1 MKKIYWKEHSRKAK
15 TWMRALC
22 MATVAVLGLAAC
34 DDDEKSIQF
43 GELPAT
49 AQSFLGTYF
58 TGIDAQSIV
67 YDKED
72 RQYDVVL
79 ADGTEV
85 DFNDN
90 GDWLSVDCRFGLL
103 PAGLLLS
110 SMQAAIEE
118 KHPAG
123 HAHSID
129 KKTSGYE
136 VDITDAAGLEW
147 DMYFDSQG
155 TFVHET
161 PDYHD

>member
-1 MKKIYWKEHSRKAK
+1 MDIHFSLYNYLIFLIKVLYLHHRFYLQNLYLCVLLVLYLDLFLALHQVHLQVHLHRPDRPEPLAELEAERNISAK
-15 TWMRALC
+15 PPR
-22 MATVAVLGLAAC
+22 
-34 DDDEKSIQF
+34 
-43 GELPAT
+43 
-49 AQSFLGTYF
+49 
-58 TGIDAQSIV
+58 IV
-67 YDKED
+67 GGCL
-72 RQYDVVL
+72 V
-79 ADGTEV
+79 
-85 DFNDN
+85 
-90 GDWLSVDCRFGLL
+90 L

-118 KHPAG
+118 KHPGG